1 MNAITAPKSPNRNR
15 LEGFALT
22 AYLQALPLY
31 TVLGLVFKHFSSS
44 QGAYHATGTVTV
56 VVTALLLHAL
66 IVPWLGPKFPKV
78 FKNSYEPLF
87 SDATLSFSEK
97 ILRWR
102 TQPLASLQLLVN
114 TVVLSLLGFQM
125 LSVG

>member
-1 MNAITAPKSPNRNR
+1 MNAITAPKSPSLNR
-15 LEGFALT
+15 LEGMTLT

-44 QGAYHATGTVTV
+44 QGAYLTTGTV
-56 VVTALLLHAL
+56 VVTAALLHAL
-66 IVPWLGPKFPKV
+66 IVPWLGPKFPKA

-87 SDATLSFSEK
+87 FDANLSFSEK

-102 TQPLASLQLLVN
+102 TQPLASLQLLIN
-114 TVVLSLLGFQM
+114 TVALSVLGVQV